1 MKKNQSESLQNR
13 DKIFS
18 DPMKSIS
25 DFQFDSKVAS
35 VFDDMLVRSVPFYEE
50 IQRMIFEMVQ
60 DFAVDGT
67 HIYDLG
73 CSTGTTLLGIDH
85 TLGKSVKLIGIDNSD
100 EMLAKCREKFEKSG
114 ITSEFELLNADLNSR
129 FPIRNASVVVMIL
142 TLQFVRPLYREPLI
156 RSIYQGLNQ
165 QGCLLIVEK
174 VLGEDSV
181 FNRFFIEYYYR
192 MKRRHGY
199 TEMEISQKR
208 EALEN
213 VLIPYKLMENR
224 ELILNAGFRCFDV
237 FFKWYNFCGMVAVK

>member
-1 MKKNQSESLQNR
+1 MDKSKHMHSR
-13 DKIFS
+13 DEIFR
-18 DPMKSIS
+18 DRIKSIS

-50 IQRMIFEMVQ
+50 IQRMILEMVQ

-85 TLGKSVKLIGIDNSD
+85 ALSKSVNLVGIDNSD
-100 EMLAKCREKFEKSG
+100 EMLAKCREKFEKFG
-114 ITSEFELLNADLNSR
+114 VTSKFELLNADLNSS
-129 FPIRNASVVVMIL
+129 FPIKNASVVVMIL

-156 RSIYQGLNQ
+156 RSIYEGLNQ

-181 FNRFFIEYYYR
+181 FNRLFIEYYYR
-192 MKRRHGY
+192 MKKRQGY
-199 TEMEISQKR
+199 SEMEISQKR

-213 VLIPYKLMENR
+213 VLVPYRLMENR
-224 ELILNAGFRCFDV
+224 ELILNVGFQCVDV
-237 FFKWYNFCGMVAVK
+237 FFKWYNFCGIVAIK